1 MNMDKV
7 IERIVR
13 DNPTLDGAEVIT
25 TTVTREDRTK
35 AHYYIF
41 KKTENVEH
49 NYVRIPMGVLT
60 KENGVGKNKHYIVV
74 AVTPSGYEVYDL
86 NKPKNMHIEG
96 NTALIGDVDEI
107 GFNIPEDIDENNEP
121 LPF

>member
-13 DNPTLDGAEVIT
+13 DNPTLDGAEVIRVS
-25 TTVTREDRTK
+25 VTREDRTK

-41 KKTENVEH
+41 KQVEDLGFDRT
-49 NYVRIPMGVLT
+49 RIPIGVLT
-60 KENGVGKNKHYIVV
+60 MENGKGRNKHYIVV
-74 AVTPSGYEVYDL
+74 AVTKDGYKVYDL
-86 NKPKNMHIEG
+86 NKPRNTQIEG
-96 NTALIGDVDEI
+96 NTAIISGAETIGY
-107 GFNIPEDIDENNEP
+107 NIPEDENNEP

>member
-1 MNMDKV
+1 MDKV

-13 DNPTLDGAEVIT
+13 DNPTLDGGEIIT
-25 TTVTREDRTK
+25 ATVTREDRTR

-41 KKTENVEH
+41 KKNEDLEH
-49 NYVRIPMGVLT
+49 QYVRIPISVLT
-60 KENGVGKNKHYIVV
+60 KENGKGKNKHYIVV

-86 NKPKNMHIEG
+86 NKPRNMHIEG
-96 NTALIGDVDEI
+96 NTVVIGNVDSI
-107 GFNIPEDIDENNEP
+107 GFNISEDKINEP

>member
-1 MNMDKV
+1 MDKL

-13 DNPTLDGAEVIT
+13 DNPSLDGAEVIT

-41 KKTENVEH
+41 RKTEDVEH
-49 NYVRIPMGVLT
+49 NYVRIPMGVLA
-60 KENGVGKNKHYIVV
+60 KENGVGRNKHYIIV
-74 AVTPSGYEVYDL
+74 AVTQRGYEVYDL
-86 NKPKNMHIEG
+86 NKPRSMHIEG
-96 NTALIGDVDEI
+96 NTAVIGDVDEI
-107 GFNIPEDIDENNEP
+107 GFNIREDIDENNEP

>member
-1 MNMDKV
+1 MDKA

-13 DNPTLDGAEVIT
+13 DNPTLDDAEIIT
-25 TTVTREDRTK
+25 ATVTREDRTR

-41 KKTENVEH
+41 KKTEDLEH
-49 NYVRIPMGVLT
+49 QYVRIPINVLT
-60 KENGVGKNKHYIVV
+60 KENGKGKNKHYIVV

-86 NKPKNMHIEG
+86 NKPRNMHIEG
-96 NTALIGDVDEI
+96 NTVVIGNVDSI
-107 GFNIPEDIDENNEP
+107 GFNISEDKINEP